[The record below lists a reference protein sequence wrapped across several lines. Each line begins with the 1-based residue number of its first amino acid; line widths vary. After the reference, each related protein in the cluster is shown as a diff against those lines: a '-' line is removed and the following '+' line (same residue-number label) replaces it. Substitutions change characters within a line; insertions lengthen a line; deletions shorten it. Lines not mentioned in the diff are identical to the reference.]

1 MSSEDNQ
8 ESVHRVLRG
17 GVTRELF
24 EETAAELG
32 LIKQNTWEPKGG
44 KEAYEQ
50 VWTTP
55 DKTRAINY
63 VEDPFTGTRY
73 VHFRGHD
80 LADLIE
86 EFTKKLATYWPGEL
100 VERAYTTEDHDE
112 YARNLYRLAI
122 TFEEHDPEVF
132 HIFESV
138 ATEAPYP
145 KLRLAAL
152 DALAFRTW
160 PQSRAV
166 VERVAGEDKDEEVK
180 QAAQRLLT
188 LWDAPPPTELHN

>member
-8 ESVHRVLRG
+8 ESVHLVLRS

-32 LIKQNTWEPKGG
+32 LTKQGTWEPKGE

-55 DKTRAINY
+55 DMMRAINY
-63 VEDPFTGTRY
+63 VEDPFTGMNY
-73 VHFRGHD
+73 VHFRGSD
-80 LADLIE
+80 LEELIE
-86 EFTKKLATYWPGEL
+86 DFTDKLATYGPGEL
-100 VERAYTTEDHDE
+100 VERAYTTDEHDE
-112 YARNLYRLAI
+112 YVHNLYRLAI
-122 TFEEHDPEVF
+122 TFAEYDQEVF
-132 HIFESV
+132 VIFENV
-138 ATEAPYP
+138 ATEAPHP

-152 DALAFRTW
+152 DALAFRRW

-166 VERVAGEDKDEEVK
+166 VERVGREDDDEGVK
-180 QAAQRLLT
+180 GAAQRLLT
-188 LWDAPPPTELHN
+188 LWDAPPPEQRT

>member
-1 MSSEDNQ
+1 MPSEDIQ

-32 LIKQNTWEPKGG
+32 LVKQNTWEPKGER
-44 KEAYEQ
+44 EAYEQ

-63 VEDPFTGTRY
+63 VEDPFTAMRY
-73 VHFRGHD
+73 VHFRGPELED
-80 LADLIE
+80 FIE
-86 EFTKKLATYWPGEL
+86 EFTNKLATYWPDEL
-100 VERAYTTEDHDE
+100 IERAYTTEEHDE

-122 TFEEHDPEVF
+122 TFAEYDPEVF
-132 HIFESV
+132 AIFEGV
-138 ATEAPYP
+138 ANEAPHP

-166 VERVAGEDKDEEVK
+166 VERVAREEKDEEVK
-180 QAAQRLLT
+180 QSAQRLLT
-188 LWDAPPPTELHN
+188 LWDAPPPNQPHS

>member
-1 MSSEDNQ
+1 MPSEDDQ
-8 ESVHRVLRG
+8 ESVHLVLRG

-32 LIKQNTWEPKGG
+32 LAKQNTWEPTGE

-63 VEDPFTGTRY
+63 VEDPFTGMSY
-73 VHFRGHD
+73 VHFRGSD
-80 LADLIE
+80 LDQLIE
-86 EFTKKLATYWPGEL
+86 DFTDKLATYGPEEL
-100 VERAYTTEDHDE
+100 IERAYTTKEHNE
-112 YARNLYRLAI
+112 YVHNLYRLAI
-122 TFEEHDPEVF
+122 TFAEYNPEVF
-132 HIFESV
+132 EIFRAV

-145 KLRLAAL
+145 KFRLAAL

-160 PQSRAV
+160 AQSRAV
-166 VERVAGEDKDEEVK
+166 VERVAREDKDEEVK
-180 QAAQRLLT
+180 QTAKRLLT
-188 LWDAPPPTELHN
+188 LWDDPPKARA